1 MVALHHQRR
10 GFFYLDGIFA
20 APGDVQRQIQLL
32 RKRVAVAFQHA
43 LGGEG
48 RFKPQRKRN
57 MLVDAQRVQ
66 QPSRHTHAAQQ
77 VGRFTD
83 ERIIVAVAVAA
94 VGQIAHCLGNGG
106 QMRACGLALPL
117 GIGAAQGALLG
128 GAFTVQRQGGPG
140 FQPGTIRHARGAVA
154 MQKILA

>member
-10 GFFYLDGIFA
+10 GFFYLDGILA

-48 RFKPQRKRN
+48 RFKPQRQRN

-66 QPSRHTHAAQQ
+66 QPPWHTHAAQQ

-128 GAFTVQRQGGPG
+128 GAFTVQRQGRPG